1 MRTVSA
7 TLRQAQSSSA
17 PRSRVAVS
25 VQPWGDFDQGQFDW
39 TALSTALPSAYT
51 GSSTSLYGAA
61 LGLANG
67 HVLRV
72 LVDGGSDRVLIQR
85 VTDPGS
91 QSGWESAAFEKSYT
105 NTSLRPA
112 AAAMWADGGVV
123 RVGLSASSGIVYA
136 SYAGGSWSAGFSSY
150 RGWDTA
156 AQDLFSVHSPVL
168 GQMFFGTTAS
178 REVVAGY
185 LSNNRITRFARGPA
199 GWRYVGARP
208 HPTASSCKVY
218 LLLDRSDSGNN
229 PNAYSRIGVAS
240 VSASG
245 WSPVQVI
252 EELGE
257 NDTIYT
263 DLARAYAQGRGGLL
277 WLQERSGLAYDAVAV
292 IEAETDFISEPVI
305 QPGWPGGALLDKN
318 GLALVDAGG
327 TSYFVGA
334 NFAARMERRGGTPVQ
349 LPTPRRYKYSQAII
363 ALQQLTS
370 DRALGSGRMALEW
383 NGAAAVEPGDM
394 LIVERSHADGGGRG
408 RGALSVY
415 LWVAEVERRRDK
427 TTVTALD
434 AVALL
439 GWMRLR
445 RPATYHVLPRWNFG
459 RIVQHLIAR
468 AGLSASTELA
478 QTVQSVNTFQ
488 VHENENLRSA
498 LYRSH
503 LVSEYLYYR
512 PDPDANSLA
521 VRIIEGATVSSGAAY
536 AYGGED
542 GQPLLDDE
550 AIDSALPFS
559 LAVVEGQY
567 RADIVAGDP
576 RESSWALRR
585 GRRRFGVRPRPTH
598 YANRGQLVDSGRIVR
613 AAESSAA
620 QLRRQEVVRRVLT
633 VANLGLEIY
642 DQVSVADALFQVVG
656 IVETWERGRLQ
667 QELSLAPPEPDKIP
681 GTQTPVA
688 PAPVTP
694 VARISV
700 FDSRVTAATPGIAW
714 LATTA
719 PQIQAVDDVR
729 IVSNSSDHPDS
740 QALSPVAAAYV
751 TATPA
756 YVVRLVLHG
765 AKMRL
770 QMHRAK
776 LSSGDSRGPDFTTTA
791 ESNLI
796 LAIRLNDG
804 RIYQWDLAILTASGG
819 DSSEPYNWAN
829 NVVALAGA
837 ANDTAL
843 RAAVA
848 AATSVQSVLLDR
860 AHANVDA
867 PSLSV
872 ASLS

>member
-1 MRTVSA
+1 M
-7 TLRQAQSSSA
+7 
-17 PRSRVAVS
+17 
-25 VQPWGDFDQGQFDW
+25 QPWGDFDQGQFDW

-51 GSSTSLYGAA
+51 GSSASLYGAA

-123 RVGLSASSGIVYA
+123 RVGLSASSGIIYA
-136 SYAGGSWSAGFSSY
+136 SHVSGAWSTGFSSY
-150 RGWDTA
+150 SGWDTA

-178 REVVAGY
+178 RELIVGY

-199 GWRYVGARP
+199 GWRYVGAQP

-218 LLLDRSDSGNN
+218 LLLDRADAGNN
-229 PNAYSRIGVAS
+229 PYAYSRIGVAT

-245 WSPVQVI
+245 WSAVDVI

-263 DLARAYAQGRGGLL
+263 DLARAYPHDRGGLL
-277 WLQERSGLAYDAVAV
+277 WLQEQSGLAYDAVAA
-292 IEAETDFISEPVI
+292 IEAATDFISEPVI
-305 QPGWPGGALLDKN
+305 QPGWPGRGLLDKN
-318 GLALVDAGG
+318 GLTLVDAGG

-334 NFAARMERRGGTPVQ
+334 NFAARMERRAQAPLQ
-349 LPTPRRYKYSQAII
+349 LPTPRRYSYSQAII
-363 ALQQLTS
+363 ALQQLTT
-370 DRALGSGRMALEW
+370 DRALGSGRMVLEW
-383 NGAAAVEPGDM
+383 NRAPAVKPGDL
-394 LIVERSHADGGGRG
+394 LIVERSHADRSGRD
-408 RGALSVY
+408 RAALPVY

-434 AVALL
+434 PVALL

-512 PDPDANSLA
+512 PNPDAGTLA
-521 VRIIEGATVSSGAAY
+521 IRIIAGATVSGGAAY
-536 AYGGED
+536 AYGGQD

-550 AIDSALPFS
+550 LIDSALPFS
-559 LAVVEGQY
+559 LAIVEGQY

-576 RESSWALRR
+576 RETSWALRR
-585 GRRRFGVRPRPTH
+585 GPRRFGVRPRPTH
-598 YANRGQLVDSGRIVR
+598 YVNRGQLVDSQRIVR
-613 AAESSAA
+613 AAQSTAA
-620 QLRRQEVVRRVLT
+620 QLRRQDVVRRVLT

-642 DQVSVADALFQVVG
+642 DQVSVDDALFQVVG
-656 IVETWERGRLQ
+656 ILETWDQGRLYH
-667 QELSLAPPEPDKIP
+667 ELSLAPPEPDKVP
-681 GTQTPVA
+681 GTQTPVDPVQA
-688 PAPVTP
+688 PLTP
-694 VARISV
+694 PARISV
-700 FDSRVTAATPGIAW
+700 FDSRVTAATPGIPW
-714 LATTA
+714 LATTSPAVIAADNIGIVTSSTSWPAAVA
-719 PQIQAVDDVR
+719 PTA
-729 IVSNSSDHPDS
+729 
-740 QALSPVAAAYV
+740 VAASYV
-751 TATPA
+751 SASPA
-756 YVVRLVLHG
+756 YVVRFVLHG
-765 AKMRL
+765 HKLRW
-770 QMHRAK
+770 QMHSAQHAH
-776 LSSGDSRGPDFTTTA
+776 GDSRGPAFTTTA
-791 ESNLI
+791 KSNLI

-804 RIYQWDLAILTASGG
+804 RIYQWDLSILTGSGG
-819 DSSEPYNWAN
+819 DTTEPYNWLNAL
-829 NVVALAGA
+829 VAQAGA
-837 ANDTAL
+837 ANDEAL

-848 AATSVQSVLLDR
+848 SATSVQSVLLDR
-860 AHANVDA
+860 AHANVDG
-867 PSLSV
+867 PTLTI
-872 ASLS
+872 ASLT